1 MGFLH
6 KLWDETLA
14 GPMPDSGL
22 GKLRK
27 YDSFSVRSSPPV
39 DAAAAAN
46 SIEDMNITRSITV
59 VRTNNSRY
67 LRNIAVD
74 PCSSPESPATPST
87 PTTPLT
93 PGITGTPRGDFR
105 RITTRKSSDEA
116 LESGEPRSLNI
127 YDWFSLSDSDKCFG
141 SLREE
146 ETFMEY
152 YITQSG
158 KKLIIVNK
166 KVLNNHRRNHR
177 CFDLG
182 VSRRGWS
189 RKTGYS
195 MI

>member
-67 LRNIAVD
+67 LRNISVD
-74 PCSSPESPATPST
+74 PCSSPASPATPST

-93 PGITGTPRGDFR
+93 RTPRGDFR
-105 RITTRKSSDEA
+105 RIKTRKSPDEA
-116 LESGEPRSLNI
+116 LESGEPR
-127 YDWFSLSDSDKCFG
+127 
-141 SLREE
+141 R
-146 ETFMEY
+146 
-152 YITQSG
+152 
-158 KKLIIVNK
+158 
-166 KVLNNHRRNHR
+166 
-177 CFDLG
+177 
-182 VSRRGWS
+182 
-189 RKTGYS
+189 
-195 MI
+195 

>member
-59 VRTNNSRY
+59 VRTNSSRY
-67 LRNIAVD
+67 LRNISVD
-74 PCSSPESPATPST
+74 PCSSPASPATPRT

-127 YDWFSLSDSDKCFG
+127 YDWFSLS
-141 SLREE
+141 
-146 ETFMEY
+146 
-152 YITQSG
+152 
-158 KKLIIVNK
+158 
-166 KVLNNHRRNHR
+166 VL
-177 CFDLG
+177 FLL
-182 VSRRGWS
+182 
-189 RKTGYS
+189 
-195 MI
+195 

>member
-59 VRTNNSRY
+59 VRTNSSRY
-67 LRNIAVD
+67 LRNISVD
-74 PCSSPESPATPST
+74 PCSSPASPATPST

-93 PGITGTPRGDFR
+93 RTPRGDFR

-127 YDWFSLSDSDKCFG
+127 YDW
-141 SLREE
+141 
-146 ETFMEY
+146 
-152 YITQSG
+152 
-158 KKLIIVNK
+158 IVINA
-166 KVLNNHRRNHR
+166 LDR
-177 CFDLG
+177 
-182 VSRRGWS
+182 
-189 RKTGYS
+189 
-195 MI
+195 